1 MVGKS
6 STAKI
11 ACPRFGN
18 QTRILAG
25 GNALEEYDYLPSDG
39 PLSEVKYATGEVLKN
54 SYDKY
59 EQIVEQKWNGTTVF
73 RNVYDDYG
81 NVFYHE
87 DLENDRKIFF
97 DYDMIQRMAGY
108 RTTDGETARIQYDN
122 KNRRT
127 GMVHQ
132 IDDSKI
138 STSCVF
144 GEVGKAQA
152 PDVIYQIKVND
163 AVKISYTFDTLCRV
177 TRKTIHLK
185 DKTYPVD
192 YTFVPGRKAGI
203 TTILLKEINNNGK
216 KLSFTYD
223 AVGNIVTISENGVQK
238 VKYTYNAL
246 SELTRVDSV
255 WENKS
260 ITYTYDAGMNMTSRK
275 EYSYT
280 TGTLGTAVKTD
291 LFTYRTSG
299 WKDQLI
305 SYNGSSIS
313 YDAVGNITAYQGKT
327 LTWYRGSLLQS
338 LTLNGKKA
346 VYHYDSEGHR
356 VQWKDLNGTSHKNY
370 WCGNKLM
377 GTKYGDVLVQF
388 VYGADKSPLMLKKG
402 EKEYY
407 YLYNSQNDVIGLI
420 DSDGKQVV
428 NYSYDAWG
436 KQTGLTDTS
445 GENIGKLNP
454 FRYRSYCYDDDTRL
468 YVTASRYYDPEL
480 CRFLCA
486 DNFDVVKAEMFSMN
500 GKNLYVYCCNNP
512 VNAVDEEG
520 SFGISMLKLAKINPE
535 EIGVEVALG
544 VLVYLVQCGLAN
556 EKVTLKGLAEAAVE
570 SAIGCVFEGGES
582 IVVSML
588 MNGAKGIYSEYQE
601 SGNVKRAA
609 SAGIYEAIMTV
620 FEPKTYTT
628 YVEDKVIKRSLG
640 AFSDFFQSPL
650 LGYPRSSVLDGVCGK
665 PKKRENKNG
674 STLKKNGNTNFST
687 KKGREKKNWQNNKSA
702 ISGKMQRI
710 GFPALR

>member
-1 MVGKS
+1 M
-6 STAKI
+6 
-11 ACPRFGN
+11 
-18 QTRILAG
+18 
-25 GNALEEYDYLPSDG
+25 
-39 PLSEVKYATGEVLKN
+39 LKN

-73 RNVYDDYG
+73 RNIYDDYG

-203 TTILLKEINNNGK
+203 TTLLLKEINNNGK
-216 KLSFTYD
+216 KLSFVYD

-246 SELTRVDSV
+246 SELTRVDSA

-280 TGTLGTAVKTD
+280 TGALGNAVKTD
-291 LFTYRTSG
+291 LFTYRASG

-313 YDAVGNITAYQGKT
+313 YDAVGNITAYQGRT

-356 VQWKDLNGTSHKNY
+356 VQWKDLNGISHKNY

-388 VYGADKSPLMLKKG
+388 VYGADKSPLMLK
-402 EKEYY
+402 
-407 YLYNSQNDVIGLI
+407 
-420 DSDGKQVV
+420 
-428 NYSYDAWG
+428 
-436 KQTGLTDTS
+436 
-445 GENIGKLNP
+445 
-454 FRYRSYCYDDDTRL
+454 
-468 YVTASRYYDPEL
+468 
-480 CRFLCA
+480 
-486 DNFDVVKAEMFSMN
+486 
-500 GKNLYVYCCNNP
+500 
-512 VNAVDEEG
+512 
-520 SFGISMLKLAKINPE
+520 
-535 EIGVEVALG
+535 
-544 VLVYLVQCGLAN
+544 
-556 EKVTLKGLAEAAVE
+556 
-570 SAIGCVFEGGES
+570 
-582 IVVSML
+582 
-588 MNGAKGIYSEYQE
+588 
-601 SGNVKRAA
+601 
-609 SAGIYEAIMTV
+609 
-620 FEPKTYTT
+620 
-628 YVEDKVIKRSLG
+628 
-640 AFSDFFQSPL
+640 
-650 LGYPRSSVLDGVCGK
+650 
-665 PKKRENKNG
+665 
-674 STLKKNGNTNFST
+674 
-687 KKGREKKNWQNNKSA
+687 REKKSIITCTTA
-702 ISGKMQRI
+702 RMMS
-710 GFPALR
+710 

>member
-1 MVGKS
+1 M
-6 STAKI
+6 
-11 ACPRFGN
+11 
-18 QTRILAG
+18 
-25 GNALEEYDYLPSDG
+25 
-39 PLSEVKYATGEVLKN
+39 
-54 SYDKY
+54 
-59 EQIVEQKWNGTTVF
+59 
-73 RNVYDDYG
+73 
-81 NVFYHE
+81 
-87 DLENDRKIFF
+87 
-97 DYDMIQRMAGY
+97 
-108 RTTDGETARIQYDN
+108 
-122 KNRRT
+122 
-127 GMVHQ
+127 
-132 IDDSKI
+132 
-138 STSCVF
+138 
-144 GEVGKAQA
+144 
-152 PDVIYQIKVND
+152 
-163 AVKISYTFDTLCRV
+163 
-177 TRKTIHLK
+177 
-185 DKTYPVD
+185 
-192 YTFVPGRKAGI
+192 PGRKAGI
-203 TTILLKEINNNGK
+203 TTLLLKEINNNGK
-216 KLSFTYD
+216 KLSFVYD

-246 SELTRVDSV
+246 SELTRVDSA

-280 TGTLGTAVKTD
+280 TGALGNAVKTD
-291 LFTYRTSG
+291 LFTYRASG

-313 YDAVGNITAYQGKT
+313 YDAVGNITAYQGRT

-356 VQWKDLNGTSHKNY
+356 VQWKDLNGISHKNY

-454 FRYRSYCYDDDTRL
+454 FRYRAYCYDDDTRL

-486 DNFDVVKAEMFSMN
+486 DNFDVVKAQMFSMN

-512 VNAVDEEG
+512 VNAVDEDG
-520 SFGISMLKLAKINPE
+520 SLAETLQGVIAVLK
-535 EIGVEVALG
+535 EVAKGAFVG
-544 VLVYLVQCGLAN
+544 VVTYWIQCLISG
-556 EKVTLKGLAEAAVE
+556 EDVTKEGTFIAAI
-570 SAIGCVFEGGES
+570 SGGITGAFGGIAVS
-582 IVVSML
+582 IAVSFAG
-588 MNGAKGIYSEYQE
+588 GAYSEYQDSKDPGRAIAAGVYE
-601 SGNVKRAA
+601 SIVTALQPG
-609 SAGIYEAIMTV
+609 
-620 FEPKTYTT
+620 TYTAH
-628 YVEDKVIKRSLG
+628 VEKKVEKDALKI
-640 AFSDFFQSPL
+640 FSNFFQAPI
-650 LGYPRSSVLDGVCGK
+650 LGHGKSGVLDGVFGK
-665 PKKRENKNG
+665 PQKQENKNG
-674 STLKKNGNTNFST
+674 STFKKDSNTNFGT
-687 KKGREKKNWQNNKSA
+687 KQGGEKKNWQNNKSA
-702 ISGKMQRI
+702 ISKKMQNI
-710 GFPALR
+710 GLPALR